1 MGEYLHKYQRLSA
14 LVLTLPDHVPPS
26 RYLAAFRDAVKAGT
40 LQAAPLAETFRVG
53 TARHHDDL
61 VRVSEAFQAWH
72 QQILRTYDLR
82 RARRGVVAH
91 ADDLQSGA
99 ADFDALAERYRQQV
113 VARAS
118 VKPPR
123 PGKTRRTPKLDAARL
138 TPVLPPPV
146 DPEPRV
152 EGGSGRPTLSPVG
165 ERPVT

>member
-1 MGEYLHKYQRLSA
+1 MSA

-53 TARHHDDL
+53 TARHYDDL

-72 QQILRTYDLR
+72 QQTLRTYELR

-99 ADFDALAERYRQQV
+99 ADFDVLAERYRQQL

-118 VKPPR
+118 VKHPR
-123 PGKTRRTPKLDAARL
+123 PGKKRRKPKLDAAGL
-138 TPVLPPPV
+138 MPALSPPV
-146 DPEPRV
+146 DPGAGV
-152 EGGSGRPTLSPVG
+152 EGGGSGRPTSPLTS
-165 ERPVT
+165 EWPVT